1 MQNQWLLLIISILLL
16 CVAIA
21 GVLFITGL
29 SMLLFPFLMALHTFI
44 KQNGNKA
51 VSVSFLA
58 ISLLLTVLLTNS
70 FLYALL
76 LGALPFVFGSFIA
89 LKISKD
95 SSQKQL
101 LLLSGIGVCVFILGM
116 LYSVNNSLNADT
128 ISAIYNSALDIF
140 YKNIDAVSQDFT
152 PDLIDEIKILFSQ
165 VVAEAKR
172 LFPYTL
178 FTMCAYL
185 GYISL
190 FIITGLNKLFR
201 SGNTFQPRF
210 SEFRCNSST
219 VFVMVLTAIISFFVK
234 DGILGVALKNIFAI
248 FSFMLTMCAVSLID
262 YWMKKKN
269 WNIILRIL
277 VLLLLISVQSGSFLS
292 VVLSVIAFLDARVNF
307 RKLEL

>member
-1 MQNQWLLLIISILLL
+1 MQNQWLLLIVSILLL
-16 CVAIA
+16 CLAIA
-21 GVLFITGL
+21 GVLFVPAL

-51 VSVSFLA
+51 VSVSFLV
-58 ISLLLTVLLTNS
+58 ISLLLTVLLTSS

-76 LGALPFVFGSFIA
+76 LGALPFAFGGFLAS
-89 LKISKD
+89 KISKNA
-95 SSQKQL
+95 SQKQL
-101 LLLSGIGVCVFILGM
+101 LLLSGMGSGVFILGM

-128 ISAIYNSALDIF
+128 ISTIYNSALDIF
-140 YKNIDAVSQDFT
+140 YKNIDIASQDFT
-152 PDLIDEIKILFSQ
+152 PELIDEIKMLFSQ

-178 FTMCAYL
+178 FTMCAYF

-201 SGNTFQPRF
+201 TGSWFQPRF
-210 SEFRCNSST
+210 SEFRCNTST
-219 VFVMVLTAIISFFVK
+219 IFVMVLTAIISFFVK
-234 DGILGVALKNIFAI
+234 DGVLGVALNNIYAI
-248 FSFMLTMCAVSLID
+248 FSFMLTMCAVSLVD

-277 VLLLLISVQSGSFLS
+277 ILLLLISVQSGSFLS
-292 VVLSVIAFLDARVNF
+292 VVFSVIALLDARINF